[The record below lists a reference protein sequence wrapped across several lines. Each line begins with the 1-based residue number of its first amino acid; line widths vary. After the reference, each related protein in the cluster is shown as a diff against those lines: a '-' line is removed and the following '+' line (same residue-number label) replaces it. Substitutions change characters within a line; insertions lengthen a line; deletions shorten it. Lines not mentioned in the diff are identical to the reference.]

1 LQSKTNILYSTQE
14 KFHIRLK
21 RRLILLI
28 LIASSLFSAI
38 HYYLPPPPPPPAASA
53 TAANNEILINEV
65 ELNPAGTDSGAE
77 KVELYNPS
85 NRAVDLNG
93 WTISSNAGRTSATIV
108 IDKGTTTTTTTIP
121 PDGYLIVSDGDSQ
134 QWLDNTGGEVIE
146 LRNDSGILIDNVGPF
161 SDIANDDATW
171 QRSPE
176 GEEEEEEEEERNWVF
191 SSGTLSGANFGTF
204 VSDPEIPSPT
214 LPPEHP
220 IIPPQQQEEE
230 EEEEESSSLPAAT
243 TTNSS
248 VEIAVTPP
256 AVQPSQNLTI
266 VFIDVGQGDSILVIL
281 PNTRTLLIDGGEREG
296 YGKVL
301 ATLQEHGLSHIDVVV
316 ATHPHADH
324 IGGLVDVIKS
334 VDVGEVLDS
343 GQVHT
348 TQTFEDFLDAID
360 TKQIPLRSVRQG
372 DSIKLDPTVKIDVLN
387 PPVNLLDSADNEA
400 DFNDNSVVLKL
411 TYGEFSALLTGDMEE
426 RNEARLVSENTTGL
440 DADVL
445 KAGHHG
451 SQTSSS
457 LPFLNAVT
465 PEVVIISLGAGNTYG
480 HPHQEALDRISA
492 AGVERLFR
500 TDIDGTITLTV
511 NASNSEYYSILTEN
525 NGRIIVATAVS
536 DNDYYDISGLR
547 WRAAAS
553 NISSGVNS
561 IVAYIQ
567 GY

>member
-1 LQSKTNILYSTQE
+1 M
-14 KFHIRLK
+14 K

-38 HYYLPPPPPPPAASA
+38 HYYLPLEAASA
-53 TAANNEILINEV
+53 SSSSAAANNEILINEV

-93 WTISSNAGRTSATIV
+93 WTISSTAGRTSATIV
-108 IDKGTTTTTTTIP
+108 IGKGTTTTTIP

-171 QRSPE
+171 QRSPDGE
-176 GEEEEEEEEERNWVF
+176 GEEEERNWVF
-191 SSGTLSGANFGTF
+191 SSGTLGGANFGTF
-204 VSDPEIPSPT
+204 VSDPERPSPT
-214 LPPEHP
+214 LSPEHP
-220 IIPPQQQEEE
+220 IIPPQQQEDGES
-230 EEEEESSSLPAAT
+230 SSSLPSGT

-256 AVQPSQNLTI
+256 AVQPSQNLTV

-281 PNTRTLLIDGGEREG
+281 PNTKTLLIDGGEREG

-301 ATLQEHGLSHIDVVV
+301 ATLQEHGLSYVDVVV

-334 VDVGEVLDS
+334 VDIGEVLDS

-372 DSIKLDPTVKIDVLN
+372 DSINLDPTVKIDVLN

-400 DFNDNSVVLKL
+400 GFNDNSVVLKL

-451 SQTSSS
+451 SRTSSS

-492 AGVERLFR
+492 AFR

-525 NGRIIVATAVS
+525 NGRLIMAAAFS

-547 WRAAAS
+547 WSAAAS
-553 NISSGVNS
+553 NISSGVNL

>member
-1 LQSKTNILYSTQE
+1 M
-14 KFHIRLK
+14 K

-38 HYYLPPPPPPPAASA
+38 HYYLPPPPPAAAASA
-53 TAANNEILINEV
+53 TPANNEILINEV

-93 WTISSNAGRTSATIV
+93 WTISSTAGRTSATIV
-108 IDKGTTTTTTTIP
+108 IGEGTTTTTTIP
-121 PDGYLIVSDGDSQ
+121 PDGYLIVNDGDSQ

-171 QRSPE
+171 QRSVDR
-176 GEEEEEEEEERNWVF
+176 GEEERNWVF
-191 SSGTLSGANFGTF
+191 SSGTLGGANFGTF
-204 VSDPEIPSPT
+204 VSDPELPSPT
-214 LPPEHP
+214 LSPEHP
-220 IIPPQQQEEE
+220 IIPPQQQEDGES
-230 EEEEESSSLPAAT
+230 SSSLPT
-243 TTNSS
+243 TTTKTNSS
-248 VEIAVTPP
+248 IEIAVTPP

-324 IGGLVDVIKS
+324 IGGLVDVIKG
-334 VDVGEVLDS
+334 VNVGEVLDS

-372 DSIKLDPTVKIDVLN
+372 DSINLDPTVKIDVLN
-387 PPVNLLDSADNEA
+387 PPVNLIDSADNEA

-426 RNEARLVSENTTGL
+426 GNEARLVSENTTGL

-451 SQTSSS
+451 SRTSSS

-525 NGRIIVATAVS
+525 NGRVIVATAVS

-547 WRAAAS
+547 WRAAGS
-553 NISSGVNS
+553 NISSGVNL

-567 GY
+567 G